1 MPNSTKFATFAKST
15 ESIFFSSSHIMI
27 KYLLL
32 TIMLLL
38 ASQAQDAFAQQ
49 KICKGTTSKGTKCTR
64 EAEPGYNFCYY
75 HLTQDPNVK
84 QCEAKTKKSTRCK
97 FPAEKGSKYC
107 KLHDPSAVKCKAT
120 TKKAPNAQG
129 QPKHKVIVANTTR
142 CIRRERSST
151 SSSFLSQALL
161 SRLRASS
168 ERVDASDNDAFF
180 EKYQK

>member
-1 MPNSTKFATFAKST
+1 MVLGGFNFYRFRNQTTKTKLYLPNSTKFATFAKST

-120 TKKAPNAQG
+120 TKKGTKCSRPAQTQG
-129 QPKHKVIVANTTR
+129 YCSQHYKMHKEGKI
-142 CIRRERSST
+142 
-151 SSSFLSQALL
+151 
-161 SRLRASS
+161 
-168 ERVDASDNDAFF
+168 
-180 EKYQK
+180 